1 MTGGKSAH
9 LSETKEQIEDVV
21 CLAGLR
27 ACAFLCICI
36 ETIATTVIKH
46 SLRTQSSLFIVS
58 LPYSRLAIAKR
69 RLFTAAA
76 KSNINLRPFLFAI
89 FTNDLVFENNI
100 II

>member
-1 MTGGKSAH
+1 MPGGKSAN

-27 ACAFLCICI
+27 ACAFLCID
-36 ETIATTVIKH
+36 TIATTLIKH

-58 LPYSRLAIAKR
+58 LPYSRLAIAKSQ
-69 RLFTAAA
+69 LFTAAA
-76 KSNINLRPFLFAI
+76 KSNVNLRPFLFAI